1 MSNLFV
7 CNFRYE
13 ERAVLSNNFPLYLS
27 SAVRAASPSRLKEH
41 YKKTIALTTSY
52 ILDLSRNTN
61 NAIFLYAVDT
71 LIAHLMHTNN
81 EISKCIQKI
90 LVGLT
95 VEFPHHMAWH
105 MSRSSMQNNKRGF
118 VSKEIFSKAS
128 NLDNDHGIDLGKY
141 HFSFRN
147 FSNCLNELSRYKPS
161 KASSTTLKLSDGST
175 NDSDFSLRRTFPS
188 LVRSIE
194 SLSDFKF
201 VMPFN
206 KLFMPSMLNLER
218 TSSAENFTTFFS
230 GLFIEKFKDHA
241 QTMKSLQLP
250 KKITCVCQDGVKRTI
265 LCKSAD
271 DLRKDRCFLNF
282 ANLFNQ
288 SFAGEIPRIDSMR
301 RTVDDLK
308 TDDLTEEKMIA
319 KRRLDPLKL
328 QTYFVCPIS
337 DSYGVIEWIP
347 NLVPMK
353 VLVETQYTR

>member
-1 MSNLFV
+1 M
-7 CNFRYE
+7 
-13 ERAVLSNNFPLYLS
+13 
-27 SAVRAASPSRLKEH
+27 
-41 YKKTIALTTSY
+41 TTNQ
-52 ILDLSRNTN
+52 ILDLSKTTN

-71 LIAHLMHTNN
+71 LIAHLMHPNS
-81 EISKCIQKI
+81 EISKCIQQI
-90 LVGLT
+90 LVGLV
-95 VEFPHHMAWH
+95 VEFPHHMVWH
-105 MSRSSMQNNKRGF
+105 MSRSSMQNNRRGF
-118 VSKEIFSKAS
+118 VSKEIFSNAS
-128 NLDNDHGIDLGKY
+128 LQDNNHDLDLGKY
-141 HFSFRN
+141 HFSFRH
-147 FSNCLNELSRYKPS
+147 FSVCLQELSRYKPS
-161 KASSTTLKLSDGST
+161 KTTLKQPGGST
-175 NDSDFSLRRTFPS
+175 IDYDFSLKRAFPS
-188 LVRSIE
+188 LVKSVD
-194 SLSDFKF
+194 SLTDFKF

-206 KLFMPSMLNLER
+206 KLLMPSMLNLER
-218 TSSAENFTTFFS
+218 TSTAENFTTFFS
-230 GLFIEKFKDHA
+230 GFFIDKFKDNV

-250 KKITCVCQDGVKRTI
+250 KKISCVCQDGVKRTI
-265 LCKSAD
+265 LCKSED

-353 VLVETQYTR
+353 VLVEGQYTRQVFFIHLLDRII